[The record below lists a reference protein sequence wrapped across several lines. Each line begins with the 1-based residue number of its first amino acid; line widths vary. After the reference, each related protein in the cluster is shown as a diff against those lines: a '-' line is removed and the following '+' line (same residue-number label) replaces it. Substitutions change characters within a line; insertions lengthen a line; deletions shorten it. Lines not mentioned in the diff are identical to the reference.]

1 MTSRRPPG
9 MHIKRFDL
17 RNRAEL
23 TKLPTPWLAPPM
35 VVKLDEADLA
45 RIAERLEASDQK
57 ADAAHEQVA
66 RIAERLGASDQKAD
80 AAHEQAVVPRK
91 PLKEKAP
98 EKQVVRE
105 VDDLVD
111 DDVQLT
117 EARRRIASKH
127 GREFTA
133 VERMHERYEKRIM
146 REIDSLV
153 DDGAQLTEALR
164 QVASQRERKFTSV
177 KRMYQRL
184 EHHKRSRKARKQK
197 EARLN
202 PTK

>member
-1 MTSRRPPG
+1 MQH
-9 MHIKRFDL
+9 M
-17 RNRAEL
+17 NRL
-23 TKLPTPWLAPPM
+23 LVLQRGWG
-35 VVKLDEADLA
+35 
-45 RIAERLEASDQK
+45 ASDQK

-133 VERMHERYEKRIM
+133 VERMHERYEKRMM